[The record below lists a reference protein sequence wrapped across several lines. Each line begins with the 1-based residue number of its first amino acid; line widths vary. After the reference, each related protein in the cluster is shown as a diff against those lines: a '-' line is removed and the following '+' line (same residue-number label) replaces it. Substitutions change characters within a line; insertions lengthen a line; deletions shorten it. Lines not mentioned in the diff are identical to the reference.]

1 MAAITIRNLSD
12 DTKRRLRM
20 RAAEHG
26 RSMEAEA
33 REILSD
39 ALAPEAQRVDLSWVE
54 GLIELGREYGGPN
67 GVELILPEDSPPTFE
82 DIDWVPD
89 KAPFS
94 SAIDAQ

>member
-20 RAAEHG
+20 RAAEHD

-33 REILSD
+33 REILVA
-39 ALAPEAQRVDLSWVE
+39 ALAPETPRVDLSWVE

-67 GVELILPEDSPPTFE
+67 GVELVLPEDEPPTFE

-94 SAIDAQ
+94 TAIDAQ

>member
-39 ALAPEAQRVDLSWVE
+39 ALAPEVQRVDLSWVE

-67 GVELILPEDSPPTFE
+67 GVELVLPEDSPPTFE